1 MTGKTSELGFLQE
14 FYALEIRVG
23 TATDNFE
30 ELKGSVLRLCEQE
43 GIDLAQHPDVQSRL
57 QAILTKKIKLHF
69 YSISPTGIQG
79 EQLSVKIIDYE
90 EQQAPLRFVVTL
102 LTNLYA
108 DFDRYSDLQQA
119 QVAFLQDIRFF
130 FQPLAMQQEVE
141 VSLHRTSP
149 RQPRSMSDGF
159 FKLLS
164 KTNLFWS
171 ASGASVLL
179 LEESYTDHNKYK
191 NLGAAILLTGA
202 FAFVSATFALSYLTS
217 NWLIILPVAL
227 LWCLTIINIDMMIIN
242 TMVKYKKQGLKS
254 FFGFLSRVLL
264 GVAIAISISIPVE
277 MTLLE
282 DEIRDEI
289 ERNDRALL
297 QTELDNS
304 LLAFSELDTL
314 KAQKVALQTRFNEE
328 MQGKTGGSGRVGYGT
343 IAKKL
348 EEQITTLDS
357 TILRLEA
364 ERDSTESRVR
374 NEIGN
379 AQVENNKYGF
389 LASYRALHR
398 LQYNSEDNSV
408 FYIALGIKILLLLI
422 ELLPIISKSLMRRGA
437 YDALY
442 ELEEQKYVR
451 TSDRRRL

>member
-1 MTGKTSELGFLQE
+1 MTNKTGELGFVQE
-14 FYALEIRVG
+14 FYALEIRIG
-23 TATDNFE
+23 NATDAFE
-30 ELKGSVLRLCEQE
+30 DVQQALFQLCERDAAAEMSLEARLRTILQQKIKANFYE
-43 GIDLAQHPDVQSRL
+43 SNLTHL
-57 QAILTKKIKLHF
+57 QA
-69 YSISPTGIQG
+69 
-79 EQLSVKIIDYE
+79 EQVAVNIIAYE
-90 EQQAPLRFVVTL
+90 ERQAPLRIVVTL
-102 LTNLYA
+102 VVNLYTH
-108 DFDRYSDLQQA
+108 FERYADLQQS
-119 QVAFLQDIRFF
+119 QTTFLQDIRYFL
-130 FQPLAMQQEVE
+130 QPLGTQYPVE
-141 VSLHRTSP
+141 ASLQHTSP
-149 RQPRSMSDGF
+149 HKPRTLSDNF
-159 FKLLS
+159 VQLLA

-171 ASGASVLL
+171 ASGASILL
-179 LEESYTDHNKYK
+179 LEKSYTDHNKYK

-202 FAFVSATFALSYLTS
+202 FAFVSATFALSYLTD
-217 NWLIILPVAL
+217 NWLIIVPVAL
-227 LWCLTIINIDMMIIN
+227 LWCFTIINIDMMIIN
-242 TMVKYKKQGLKS
+242 TMVKYKKWTLRS
-254 FFGFLSRVLL
+254 FFGFLSRILL

-289 ERNDRALL
+289 DRNDRALL
-297 QTELDNS
+297 QAEVDKS
-304 LLAFSELDTL
+304 IAEFAELDTL
-314 KAQKVALQTRFNEE
+314 KAQKVALQERFNEE

-348 EEQITTLDS
+348 ETQMLSLDS

-364 ERDSTESRVR
+364 EKDSTQARVSR
-374 NEIGN
+374 EMEN

-398 LQYNSEDNSV
+398 LQYDSEDNSV

-451 TSDRRRL
+451 MSDGAKG